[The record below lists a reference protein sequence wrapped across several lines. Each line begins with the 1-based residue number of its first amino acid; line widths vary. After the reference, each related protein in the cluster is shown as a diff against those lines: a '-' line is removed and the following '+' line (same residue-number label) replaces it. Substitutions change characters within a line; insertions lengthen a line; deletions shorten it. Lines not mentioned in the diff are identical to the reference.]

1 MYESAR
7 LRSIDIA
14 RGIGILSIIAGH
26 FGIPAIVR
34 VVFTFHIPVFYLIT
48 GYFMKEEAVP
58 LFLRKKAETL
68 LLPYMIT
75 CMAVVVLQGITALF
89 NSRRVAGTLW
99 IWIKAGFYGAGSSY
113 HLPESF
119 TPIGAV
125 WFLWATFWGS
135 LLMQIVLRRNQ
146 VMQAVWTA
154 VLFAFGYLTAHKFLW
169 LPFDIQPGCC
179 AVLYMYAGYI
189 AGKNEDR
196 IKKWVKKAWP
206 AAFFV
211 WFAFI
216 YTFTSFAL
224 VRCDYGKGAIDIA
237 ASLGA
242 AHCIF
247 FLSEMLDRAG
257 GRTADVLDHIGRC
270 SLVILCVHLVEMDL
284 VDWWAVVD
292 RFQMI
297 GIPRLAGCCA
307 AVGMKMVTIFGGT
320 LMVTGLG
327 KMIRKKTESR

>member
-26 FGIPAIVR
+26 FGLPVIVR

-48 GYFMKEEAVP
+48 GYFMKEESVP
-58 LFLRKKAETL
+58 HFLRKKAKTL

-99 IWIKAGFYGAGSSY
+99 VWIKASLYGAGSSY
-113 HLPESF
+113 HLPEAF

-135 LLMQIVLRRNQ
+135 LLMQFVLRWDQ
-146 VMQAVWTA
+146 VMQAVWAA
-154 VLFAFGYLTAHKFLW
+154 VLFAFGCLTAHRLVW

-179 AVLYMYAGYI
+179 AVLYMYAGYM
-189 AGKNEDR
+189 AGKKEDE
-196 IKKWVKKAWP
+196 IKKLVKKAWP

-237 ASLGA
+237 ASFCA
-242 AHCIF
+242 AYCIF
-247 FLSEMLDRAG
+247 FLSEKLDRAG
-257 GRTADVLDHIGRC
+257 GRAVDVLAHIGRC
-270 SLVILCVHLVEMDL
+270 SLIILCVHLVEMDL
-284 VDWWAVVD
+284 IDWWAVVD

-307 AVGMKMVTIFGGT
+307 AVGMKMVIIFWGT
-320 LMVTGLG
+320 LMITGL
-327 KMIRKKTESR
+327 R